1 MTHSRD
7 GDGPSVRIV
16 ADDLTGALDAA
27 GPFAASGAAVSVY
40 WKACAAASHAG
51 ERVALDTA
59 CRELP
64 GDEVIARTR
73 AAVDALWSRARGLAF
88 LKVDSVWRG
97 SPAAAIAAAAG
108 AFERVVVAPA
118 FPEQGRVTRGGGQWV
133 VDAGGVRCA
142 VPDIASELRRYGV
155 DAATQAQASP
165 STRVV
170 VCDAESP
177 ADLKAIVGRHSRDGV
192 RTLWCGTRG
201 LARAL
206 AARSTDGEGTPSMTA
221 AADAPV
227 ELRGTVLFVVG
238 TDHPVSVAQ
247 ARVLEGQPGIAW
259 RTIDTAA
266 AGDDTALTDG
276 AAAVLLRFA
285 IVEGT
290 PRDTARRLIAQA
302 LRREV
307 GRMRTP
313 GAVVATG
320 GETVRALGEALGATR
335 LDVHAE
341 YEPGIPRGVWGDGR
355 WAGTPILTK
364 SGGFGAPD
372 LFARLA
378 ASATR
383 DAPCTRN
390 TR

>member
-1 MTHSRD
+1 MTDACASD
-7 GDGPSVRIV
+7 GRAVCIV

-40 WKACAAASHAG
+40 WDACAAASHAG

-64 GDEVIARTR
+64 GDKVIARTR
-73 AAVDALWSRARGLAF
+73 AAVDALWSRARCLAF

-97 SPAAAIAAAAG
+97 NPAAAIAAAAG
-108 AFERVVVAPA
+108 AFERIVVAPA

-133 VDAGGVRCA
+133 VEGGGVRCV
-142 VPDIASELRRYGV
+142 VPDIASELRGHGV

-177 ADLKAIVGRHSRDGV
+177 ADLAAIVERHSRDGV
-192 RTLWCGTRG
+192 HTLWCGTRG

-206 AARSTDGEGTPSMTA
+206 AARSTDGEGSPSMTA

-227 ELRGTVLFVVG
+227 ALRAPVLFVVG

-247 ARVLEGQPGIAW
+247 AAALEGQPGVAC
-259 RTIDTAA
+259 RTVDTAA
-266 AGDDTALTDG
+266 AGDDPALTDG

-285 IVEGT
+285 IAGGT
-290 PRDTARRLIAQA
+290 PRDAARERIAEA

-307 GRMRTP
+307 GCMRTP
-313 GAVVATG
+313 GTVVATG

-378 ASATR
+378 ASAAR
-383 DAPCTRN
+383 DTHCTRN

>member
-1 MTHSRD
+1 MTHSCAD
-7 GDGPSVRIV
+7 DCPAVRIV

-27 GPFAASGAAVSVY
+27 GPFAASGDAVGVY
-40 WKACAAASHAG
+40 WDARAAASHAG
-51 ERVALDTA
+51 GRVALDTA

-64 GDEVIARTR
+64 GDEVSARTR
-73 AAVDALWSRARGLAF
+73 AAVDALWSRFRGLAF

-97 SPAAAIAAAAG
+97 SPAASIAAAAG

-142 VPDIASELRRYGV
+142 VPDIVSELRRHGV

-177 ADLKAIVGRHSRDGV
+177 ADLEAIVERHSRDGV

-206 AARSTDGEGTPSMTA
+206 AARATQGPGAASIA
-221 AADAPV
+221 AAAHAPV
-227 ELRGTVLFVVG
+227 ALHGPILFVVG

-247 ARVLEGQPGIAW
+247 SRALEGQRGVAC
-259 RTIDTAA
+259 RTVDTAG
-266 AGDDTALTDG
+266 AGDGAECADG
-276 AAAVLLRFA
+276 AAALLLRFA
-285 IVEGT
+285 IAEGT
-290 PRDTARRLIAQA
+290 PRDTARRLIAEA

-307 GRMRTP
+307 ARMRPP
-313 GAVVATG
+313 GAVMATG

-341 YEPGIPRGVWGDGR
+341 YEPGIPRGAWGDGR
-355 WAGTPILTK
+355 WAGTPILSK

-378 ASATR
+378 ASAAGDVR
-383 DAPCTRN
+383 CTRN
-390 TR
+390 NR